1 MAARLSASGPARVSG
16 SKQMKP
22 ETWVSIYA
30 AIIGTSAFF
39 LNFKAWFDSGVKL
52 SIALIPDG
60 VVAGGDPRFDDR
72 DIVIVTVTNRGD
84 APTMITTLVL
94 FEFPTWWARLRRR
107 SKNSYLIPRPE
118 LKGYPPSLP
127 FELAPAK
134 TWHGRLLKSQ
144 NNIGDLETGKFWV
157 GIYASHR
164 VRPYVKLIPKKKDR
178 LPKATKELDT

>member
-1 MAARLSASGPARVSG
+1 LGRIGE
-16 SKQMKP
+16 QMKP
-22 ETWVSIYA
+22 EIWVSIYA

-52 SIALIPDG
+52 SIALMPDA
-60 VVAGGDPRFDDR
+60 VVAGGDPRFDDSN
-72 DIVIVTVTNRGD
+72 IVIVTVTNRGN

-107 SKNSYLIPRPE
+107 SKNSYVIPRPE

-134 TWHGRLLKSQ
+134 SWHGRLLKSQ
-144 NNIGDLETGKFWV
+144 NNIADLQTGRFCV
-157 GIYASHR
+157 GVYASHR
-164 VRPYVKLIPKKKDR
+164 DRPFVKLIPKKKNK
-178 LPKATKELDT
+178 LLKATTSLPD